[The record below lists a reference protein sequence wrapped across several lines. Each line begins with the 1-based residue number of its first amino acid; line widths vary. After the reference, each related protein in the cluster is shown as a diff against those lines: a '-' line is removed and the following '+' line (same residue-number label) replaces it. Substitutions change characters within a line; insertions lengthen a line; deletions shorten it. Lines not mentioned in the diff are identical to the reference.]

1 MDNKEKTELRGF
13 NIYQD
18 KKGRT
23 IYYDWISKNG
33 YIIPENKYNSYTNYS
48 IRLIVS
54 VLVGYLSALFLEDNY
69 LAGTLVGIST
79 YIAYTFVFHK
89 RFLSTLSII
98 PDFKRPYRENYIN
111 RNVKEMTKKRA
122 ISIVFVALF
131 LLVAIIANLLVNG
144 YDIFVL
150 VLSIGLGLVA
160 LGFMLIHIII
170 LVKKGGTK

>member
-1 MDNKEKTELRGF
+1 MDSKEKVELKGF
-13 NIYQD
+13 SIYQD

-23 IYYDWISKNG
+23 VYYDWISKNG
-33 YIIPENKYNSYTNYS
+33 YIIPESKYNSYTNYS
-48 IRLIVS
+48 IRLVIS
-54 VLVGYLSALFLEDNY
+54 VLVGYLSALFLDNNY
-69 LAGTLVGIST
+69 LAGTLIGIST

-98 PDFKRPYRENYIN
+98 
-111 RNVKEMTKKRA
+111 
-122 ISIVFVALF
+122 FVSLF

-160 LGFMLIHIII
+160 VGFIVVHIII
-170 LVKKGGTK
+170 LVKKEG

>member
-1 MDNKEKTELRGF
+1 MDSKEKVELKGF
-13 NIYQD
+13 SIYQD

-23 IYYDWISKNG
+23 VYYDWISKNG
-33 YIIPENKYNSYTNYS
+33 YIIPESKYNSYTNYS
-48 IRLIVS
+48 IRLVIS
-54 VLVGYLSALFLEDNY
+54 VLVGYLSALFLDNNY
-69 LAGTLVGIST
+69 LAGTLIGIST

-98 PDFKRPYRENYIN
+98 PNFKRPYRENYIN
-111 RNVKEMTKKRA
+111 RNIKEMTKKKA
-122 ISIVFVALF
+122 LSIIFVSLF

-160 LGFMLIHIII
+160 VGFMVVHIII
-170 LVKKGGTK
+170 LVKKEG